1 MPAII
6 DGDLRVH
13 TGETSNYLIGG
24 DIPLVFSYKIFLRI
38 YPLILGILF
47 SYLLIVNNSLKYNSK
62 TAIRIFSY
70 SIFFVSSWGFL
81 QYISFHINLP
91 FPYSLFN
98 TMPDEFM
105 MGLNTEYGDYYDSY
119 VRINSVTQ
127 EPSHMAL
134 HLASGL
140 LIVFASQFISKTKST
155 LNKLFIIIT
164 IITLLLSTST
174 TAIFSIIIIIIS
186 SMFSLTY

>member
-1 MPAII
+1 
-6 DGDLRVH
+6 
-13 TGETSNYLIGG
+13 
-24 DIPLVFSYKIFLRI
+24 
-38 YPLILGILF
+38 
-47 SYLLIVNNSLKYNSK
+47 
-62 TAIRIFSY
+62 
-70 SIFFVSSWGFL
+70 
-81 QYISFHINLP
+81 
-91 FPYSLFN
+91 
-98 TMPDEFM
+98 MPDEFM

-140 LIVFASQFISKTKST
+140 LIVFIGQFISKTKST

-186 SMFSLTY
+186 SMFFFNILKFIH

>member
-62 TAIRIFSY
+62 TAIRIF
-70 SIFFVSSWGFL
+70 IFNFLCFFLGFL

-105 MGLNTEYGDYYDSY
+105 MGLNTENM
-119 VRINSVTQ
+119 V
-127 EPSHMAL
+127 
-134 HLASGL
+134 
-140 LIVFASQFISKTKST
+140 
-155 LNKLFIIIT
+155 IIT
-164 IITLLLSTST
+164 IV
-174 TAIFSIIIIIIS
+174 
-186 SMFSLTY
+186 M